1 MLRYTIIDGTRFN
14 WEKGDFSVVPN
25 WSWHEHVAEE
35 ESYLFSTNDLPIL
48 EKIRRLS
55 SQNGYQEV
63 KDSLHQPYKL
73 NFVKSELEA
82 IVDSF
87 HFSF

>member
-1 MLRYTIIDGTRFN
+1 LSRTGRGMNTLQKKKAI
-14 WEKGDFSVVPN
+14 
-25 WSWHEHVAEE
+25 
-35 ESYLFSTNDLPIL
+35 LFSTNDLPIL

>member
-1 MLRYTIIDGTRFN
+1 MSRTGRGMNTLQKKKAIYSQQMICQ
-14 WEKGDFSVVPN
+14 
-25 WSWHEHVAEE
+25 
-35 ESYLFSTNDLPIL
+35 YL
-48 EKIRRLS
+48 KKRLS

>member
-1 MLRYTIIDGTRFN
+1 LTALDLTGKKEIFPLSRTGRGMNTLQKKKAI
-14 WEKGDFSVVPN
+14 
-25 WSWHEHVAEE
+25 
-35 ESYLFSTNDLPIL
+35 LFSTNDLPIL

>member
-1 MLRYTIIDGTRFN
+1 MSRTGRGMNTLQKKKAIY
-14 WEKGDFSVVPN
+14 SQ
-25 WSWHEHVAEE
+25 
-35 ESYLFSTNDLPIL
+35 TNDLPIL
-48 EKIRRLS
+48 EKFGLKRLS

>member
-1 MLRYTIIDGTRFN
+1 MSRTGRGMNTLQKKKAI
-14 WEKGDFSVVPN
+14 
-25 WSWHEHVAEE
+25 
-35 ESYLFSTNDLPIL
+35 LFSTNDLPIL